1 MRQIGCAQPK
11 ASDFVHQTLM
21 GMQKNMTEEIVIE
34 IAFAIRKLGGEP
46 GALNLTDAWAVNHLL
61 EFLGADIYLMT
72 TVGSWRDTLS
82 DDEVLAD
89 LRRWNRDES
98 LGPEISFVR

>member
-1 MRQIGCAQPK
+1 MA
-11 ASDFVHQTLM
+11 
-21 GMQKNMTEEIVIE
+21 
-34 IAFAIRKLGGEP
+34 
-46 GALNLTDAWAVNHLL
+46 
-61 EFLGADIYLMT
+61 

-89 LRRWNRDES
+89 LRRWNRGES

>member
-1 MRQIGCAQPK
+1 MPTHKELISYIKRFMDI
-11 ASDFVHQTLM
+11 
-21 GMQKNMTEEIVIE
+21 QKDLTEEIVIE
-34 IAFAIRKLGGEP
+34 IAFAIKKLGGEP
-46 GALNLTDAWAVNHLL
+46 GALNLTDTWAVNRLL
-61 EFLGADIYLMT
+61 EFLGADIYLMA

-89 LRRWNRDES
+89 LRRWNRGES

>member
-1 MRQIGCAQPK
+1 MDI
-11 ASDFVHQTLM
+11 
-21 GMQKNMTEEIVIE
+21 QKDLTEEIVIE
-34 IAFAIRKLGGEP
+34 IAFAIKKLGGEP
-46 GALNLTDAWAVNHLL
+46 GALNLTDTAAVNRVLQ
-61 EFLGADIYLMT
+61 FLGADIYLMA

-89 LRRWNRDES
+89 LRRWNRGES